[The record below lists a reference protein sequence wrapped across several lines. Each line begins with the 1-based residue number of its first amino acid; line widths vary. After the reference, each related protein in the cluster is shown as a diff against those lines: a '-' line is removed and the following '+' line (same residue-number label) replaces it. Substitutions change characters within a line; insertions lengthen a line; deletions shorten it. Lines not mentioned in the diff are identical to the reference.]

1 MGRASRP
8 RQGEVNTRRGP
19 QMTQATPFHPRGP
32 CPTSSPS
39 LSPKHRPSNLLWPPF
54 TDWIFP
60 TFTPAQE
67 VLRRGHVPERGSKV
81 SGGTDS
87 EILLF

>member
-8 RQGEVNTRRGP
+8 RQGEVNARRGP
-19 QMTQATPFHPRGP
+19 QMTQATPFHPQGP
-32 CPTSSPS
+32 CPTSSPG
-39 LSPKHRPSNLLWPPF
+39 LSPKHQPSNLLWPPF

-67 VLRRGHVPERGSKV
+67 VLKEGACA
-81 SGGTDS
+81 
-87 EILLF
+87 